1 MLDNHVGS
9 HGWLYKAVSLRNSY
23 LSTMMYCFRISII
36 IDISVVS
43 PGHGKY
49 VVDGLNARE
58 KRIPKL
64 VMANLLNSKLI
75 INGPKFSSSRRFI
88 KMGKTKLQV

>member
-9 HGWLYKAVSLRNSY
+9 HGWFCKAVSLRNNY

-43 PGHGKY
+43 PGHVKD
-49 VVDGLNARE
+49 VVYGLNSRY
-58 KRIPKL
+58 KWMLKL
-64 VMANLLNSKLI
+64 ATENLLNTELI
-75 INGPKFSSSRRFI
+75 LYEPIF
-88 KMGKTKLQV
+88 QVHAGS